1 MLQAELGLE
10 RKPWKS
16 MEGKIKKHMAAL
28 LLLGRLLAGA
38 AGMPKGGCCAY
49 LISMGKTQGCIALKR
64 KNVRRDK

>member
-38 AGMPKGGCCAY
+38 AGMPKGGMLC
-49 LISMGKTQGCIALKR
+49 ISDLNGQNQRLYRA
-64 KNVRRDK
+64 